1 MEKNKPETKFRAGA
15 ISATVWKNKGKN
27 KAGKTTEF
35 YTTKLERRYRDSNDE
50 WQSTESLGINDIPK
64 AILVLQKSYEFIATK
79 KKGDNANAEI
89 EVV

>member
-35 YTTKLERRYRDSNDE
+35 FTTKLERRYRDVEFESIHFYIITLLKNK
-50 WQSTESLGINDIPK
+50 STLMLLL
-64 AILVLQKSYEFIATK
+64 IL
-79 KKGDNANAEI
+79 
-89 EVV
+89 